1 MLQAK
6 ETRLL
11 NYKLEKEKKEK
22 ILRKEAYIKVVEDE
36 ARDKERERVS
46 FINQLANAD
55 TEEQA
60 ESLLAQVKREVPDT
74 GIRYAAEVSV
84 VMDQDELLED
94 VDDGFEE
101 ELTDPMESIYTA
113 QFILASNYVDP

>member
-1 MLQAK
+1 MQAK
-6 ETRLL
+6 ETRML
-11 NYKLEKEKKEK
+11 NYKIEKEKKEK

-36 ARDKERERVS
+36 ARDKERERAS

-60 ESLLAQVKREVPDT
+60 ESLIAQVKREVPDT
-74 GIRYAAEVSV
+74 GIRYAAQVSV

-94 VDDGFEE
+94 VDDAFEDD
-101 ELTDPMESIYTA
+101 LVDPMESLYDDMFTVA
-113 QFILASNYVDP
+113 TNYVDP